1 MNDQPLRPVTPAG
14 SSVEPLTTIP
24 IIARNYKAWRG
35 LTIEWERLGPYA
47 FKPHQFPE
55 HRVSM
60 ALSRCPNLIFT
71 KGGVSHDLPL
81 ETGDLSIVPAG
92 MEIGYS
98 WESQIEILSLQLEP
112 TFLEEVAALTM
123 DLNGHQVELVGQ
135 PKLRDPFISTIAQA
149 LRRELEYE
157 STGSR
162 LLVESLTQA
171 LAVHLLRAYASFPAR
186 TREVKGGLPRWRLR
200 RALEYIEE
208 HVHDEITL
216 AQLAEV
222 AGNLSRYHFARLFKQ
237 STGHSPYQYFIQRR
251 IKQAQTMLRSRKSA
265 GLAEIAF
272 ECGFRDQSTFSRMFR
287 QITGCTPSNYRD
299 S

>member
-1 MNDQPLRPVTPAG
+1 MNEQPSLPVTPN
-14 SSVEPLTTIP
+14 SSNAALLSAIP
-24 IIARNYKAWRG
+24 IIARSWKAWRG

-60 ALSRCPNLIFT
+60 ALNRCPNLVLT

-123 DLNGHQVELVGQ
+123 DLDGHQVELVGQ
-135 PKLRDPFISTIAQA
+135 PKLRDPFISTIAQT
-149 LRRELEYE
+149 LRRELECE

-162 LLVESLTQA
+162 LLVDFADSSARGPSFASLCEFPGTNARSKRGVDAVATSESFGIHRGA
-171 LAVHLLRAYASFPAR
+171 RERRNYA
-186 TREVKGGLPRWRLR
+186 
-200 RALEYIEE
+200 
-208 HVHDEITL
+208 
-216 AQLAEV
+216 
-222 AGNLSRYHFARLFKQ
+222 
-237 STGHSPYQYFIQRR
+237 
-251 IKQAQTMLRSRKSA
+251 RSI
-265 GLAEIAF
+265 G
-272 ECGFRDQSTFSRMFR
+272 
-287 QITGCTPSNYRD
+287 
-299 S
+299 

>member
-1 MNDQPLRPVTPAG
+1 MNDQTLRPVTPAG
-14 SSVEPLTTIP
+14 SSVEPLSTIP

-71 KGGVSHDLPL
+71 KGGVSHGLPL

-123 DLNGHQVELVGQ
+123 DLNGHQWSSSANPSSAIRSFQ
-135 PKLRDPFISTIAQA
+135 PSHRHCD
-149 LRRELEYE
+149 
-157 STGSR
+157 
-162 LLVESLTQA
+162 V
-171 LAVHLLRAYASFPAR
+171 
-186 TREVKGGLPRWRLR
+186 
-200 RALEYIEE
+200 
-208 HVHDEITL
+208 
-216 AQLAEV
+216 
-222 AGNLSRYHFARLFKQ
+222 N
-237 STGHSPYQYFIQRR
+237 
-251 IKQAQTMLRSRKSA
+251 
-265 GLAEIAF
+265 
-272 ECGFRDQSTFSRMFR
+272 
-287 QITGCTPSNYRD
+287 SNTKAPGVDCSSNR
-299 S
+299 